1 MNYSTETIYHFSCM
15 GCDLWWSIAGENIS
29 IEKNTWACPWC
40 GHEHKPPHR
49 DVSHYFGETQSQR
62 QVG

>member
-1 MNYSTETIYHFSCM
+1 MS
-15 GCDLWWSIAGENIS
+15 CDLWWSIAGENIS
-29 IEKNTWACPWC
+29 IEKKTWACPWC

>member
-1 MNYSTETIYHFSCM
+1 MNYSIETIYHFSCAE
-15 GCDLWWSIAGENIS
+15 CDLWWSIAGENIS

-49 DVSHYFGETQSQR
+49 DSSHYFGNTQSKRATQ
-62 QVG
+62 

>member
-1 MNYSTETIYHFSCM
+1 MS
-15 GCDLWWSIAGENIS
+15 CDLWWSIAGENIS

-49 DVSHYFGETQSQR
+49 DISLAFGNTQSKRATQ
-62 QVG
+62 

>member
-1 MNYSTETIYHFSCM
+1 MS
-15 GCDLWWSIAGENIS
+15 CDLWWSIAGENIS
-29 IEKNTWACPWC
+29 IEKKTWACPWC
-40 GHEHKPPHR
+40 GHEHKPPQR